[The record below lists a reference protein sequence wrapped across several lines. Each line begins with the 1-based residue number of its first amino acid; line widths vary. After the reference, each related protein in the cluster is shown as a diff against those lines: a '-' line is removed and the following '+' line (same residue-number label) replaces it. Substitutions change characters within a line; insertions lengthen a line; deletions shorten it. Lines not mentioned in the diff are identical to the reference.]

1 MKRHGEE
8 EEEEGKRWMEML
20 LARFKCKHKR
30 KWNQFGSASNRRRCE
45 RSHQRQQPTAYTER
59 CCVYWWLCTSI
70 CCVYVCACTVH
81 SIHTDLFETMNTSRG
96 IDNRRT
102 HPNNVNLL
110 RSCTHT
116 NAKKTFCQTICIQL
130 VVAICYSHFSSL
142 HSFMFFVRA
151 FCVCVFV
158 VLLRYSLVHSQTHTH
173 TLTRVRSWTNHK
185 QREWNRKDNSSF
197 TFTWPETT
205 LVVLKWCER
214 NTNRF

>member
-1 MKRHGEE
+1 MTLHEH
-8 EEEEGKRWMEML
+8 L
-20 LARFKCKHKR
+20 L
-30 KWNQFGSASNRRRCE
+30 
-45 RSHQRQQPTAYTER
+45 
-59 CCVYWWLCTSI
+59 CV
-70 CCVYVCACTVH
+70 CVCTVH

-110 RSCTHT
+110 LSCTHT
-116 NAKKTFCQTICIQL
+116 NAKNTFCQTICIQL

-158 VLLRYSLVHSQTHTH
+158 VLLRYPLVHSQTHSH
-173 TLTRVRSWTNHK
+173 TRACDHERTTN
-185 QREWNRKDNSSF
+185 RENEREKTIRHLHLPD
-197 TFTWPETT
+197 PTT